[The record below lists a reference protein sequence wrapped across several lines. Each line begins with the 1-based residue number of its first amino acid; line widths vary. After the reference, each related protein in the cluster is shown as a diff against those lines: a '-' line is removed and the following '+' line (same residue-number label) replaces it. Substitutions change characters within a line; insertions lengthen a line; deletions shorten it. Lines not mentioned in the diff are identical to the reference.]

1 MPVAT
6 APATAAVAVRLPSKA
21 IATLAALLVLTVPG
35 AAIGATRAQ
44 PGQPLYGAKLGIER
58 ARLAMA
64 AAPERNVAAHV
75 GFAEQRLDELAVMS
89 QPDTDAQL
97 VDRVSENLHNHTVA
111 ATGRLDDV
119 EGTSDRSELRQ
130 RIGDVVVGQVDVLDD
145 LLALSCDGGVQDTC
159 TALGVT
165 HQESVALRDS
175 TPSVTVAVETPVQGG
190 AMTSEESAGVNPD
203 TADSEEP
210 AAQTSEPAVAAGSP
224 PAAPSSTDNEQ
235 PGPAT
240 DQLPMPTATTSPSP
254 TPSPA
259 KPIGTSTE
267 SPPPKAPP
275 KPTAP
280 PRQANPTPTQSGPTP
295 NAQSTTP

>member
-165 HQESVALRDS
+165 HQESLALRDS

-210 AAQTSEPAVAAGSP
+210 AAQTSEPSSAASGSDATAGSEQPGATADPTATPPDTRSPP
-224 PAAPSSTDNEQ
+224 PAAGGA
-235 PGPAT
+235 GPAASE
-240 DQLPMPTATTSPSP
+240 TA
-254 TPSPA
+254 
-259 KPIGTSTE
+259 
-267 SPPPKAPP
+267 SPPPKGSSRTPAPSP
-275 KPTAP
+275 DTTP
-280 PRQANPTPTQSGPTP
+280 PASGEPTP